1 MSNAT
6 NRICSKTE
14 PQSNGLER
22 EVSTRSAVT
31 RRKSK
36 HDRILLGRYKL
47 DRTIGTGNF
56 AKVKLATHLSTG
68 KQVAIKIIDKSE
80 LSSSSRK
87 KLSREVNLMK
97 GLDHPNIIKLLEI
110 IDTEK
115 IMYLVL
121 EYASGGE
128 LYEYLAVH
136 GRMKEKTARE
146 KFRQILSAVEYCHQK
161 CIIHR
166 DLKMENLLLDSDLNI
181 KLADFGFA
189 NEYQVGKKLNTFCGS
204 PPYAAPELFRG
215 KEYEGPEVDVWSL
228 GVILFKLVTGNLPFD
243 GHSLSELRERVL
255 RGRYRIPFY
264 MSTECERLLK
274 KMLVLNPAKRYS
286 LQALMKDRW
295 VNMTF
300 EDDPLVPYVE
310 PKADKTDPSRID
322 ALMNMGFSLDAIVRS
337 LKNNEFN
344 EIYATYTLLEKRWP
358 SVQQKIENGLD
369 ETSTSEKRSRT
380 PTPTGSG
387 KQTVIVMNGKHGE
400 ATTGWNSNEQVMQVD
415 NPRGNKEEPTRENP
429 PDEPTTELVCITA
442 TPKPPSVENIEKPTE
457 KIITIYRETTSPET
471 EKKVEDKPVER
482 KRVRRP
488 LTTYDITVPP
498 ISESIRESEHSLT
511 PTHWFP
517 TKGTGK
523 PNWAKETVEDALGLP
538 PLVARNSPVK
548 RTQSINA
555 PAMSDRLRN
564 GPITIVAESKPTEQV
579 FKIILLPSSD
589 YERLQTA
596 PAVEPPVFSRFAPER
611 QTVHSTYQPTT
622 IQLAQPTGVAENKD
636 SKVSAARTNLA
647 NIDFEEQTFYVDE
660 IPETIKPKGF
670 FRSLTSRFQRRPMQ
684 ERLDADAFA
693 DQKPLKTNVIPTNP
707 NEAPIIPQQALPRS
721 DTNSSKQ
728 RLTMQTLSTN
738 RSLRESPRTIAP
750 STMGDSAYS
759 STDEQERN
767 VTGFFRSF
775 ALRLSKRKHNDS
787 ESNNSV
793 TSEANKHQPGSTTSL
808 RRSEIGKTVRN
819 DRLRPTSSPGSTPDS
834 GQCRTKTSSEGPKIQ
849 SGQPYLPKAV
859 TDIVDIPSVKFNQKT
874 LEQAKPRTLRFTWS
888 MKATSRRTPDEI
900 MTEVRRVLL
909 KNRYAF
915 EQQQRYLFICEDN
928 LDTADK
934 AVSWELEICGVPRLN
949 MHGIRF
955 KKITGTSV
963 AYKNIV
969 AKIVNELD
977 I

>member
-1 MSNAT
+1 
-6 NRICSKTE
+6 
-14 PQSNGLER
+14 
-22 EVSTRSAVT
+22 
-31 RRKSK
+31 
-36 HDRILLGRYKL
+36 
-47 DRTIGTGNF
+47 
-56 AKVKLATHLSTG
+56 
-68 KQVAIKIIDKSE
+68 
-80 LSSSSRK
+80 
-87 KLSREVNLMK
+87 
-97 GLDHPNIIKLLEI
+97 
-110 IDTEK
+110 
-115 IMYLVL
+115 
-121 EYASGGE
+121 
-128 LYEYLAVH
+128 
-136 GRMKEKTARE
+136 MKEKTARE

-295 VNMTF
+295 VNMSF

-322 ALMNMGFSLDAIVRS
+322 VLMNMGFGLDAIVRS

-358 SVQQKIENGLD
+358 SAQQKSENGLD
-369 ETSTSEKRSRT
+369 ETSTSTDNNYSPCDKSEKRSLT
-380 PTPTGSG
+380 PTPTESR
-387 KQTVIVMNGKHGE
+387 KQTVITMNGKLGE
-400 ATTGWNSNEQVMQVD
+400 ATTGWNSNEQVKQAD
-415 NPRGNKEEPTRENP
+415 KPRRNNEDSTEENP
-429 PDEPTTELVCITA
+429 TFEPATGLVCITA
-442 TPKPPSVENIEKPTE
+442 TPKPPSVEDIDKPTE
-457 KIITIYRETTSPET
+457 KIITIYREKKSPET
-471 EKKVEDKPVER
+471 ERKAEDKPVER

-488 LTTYDITVPP
+488 LTSYDITVPP

-538 PLVARNSPVK
+538 PSVAKNSPVK
-548 RTQSINA
+548 RTQSINT
-555 PAMSDRLRN
+555 PALSDKLRN
-564 GPITIVAESKPTEQV
+564 GPITIVTEPKPTEQV
-579 FKIILLPSSD
+579 YKSALPKNGAGNDRGARRIILLPTSD

-596 PAVEPPVFSRFAPER
+596 PAVEPPIFSRFAPER
-611 QTVHSTYQPTT
+611 QTVHSTYQPAA
-622 IQLAQPTGVAENKD
+622 LQPTQSPGVAENKD

-647 NIDFEEQTFYVDE
+647 NIDFDEQTFYVDE
-660 IPETIKPKGF
+660 IPETSKPKGF

-684 ERLDADAFA
+684 ERVDADAFV
-693 DQKPLKTNVIPTNP
+693 DQKPMKTNFIPTNP
-707 NEAPIIPQQALPRS
+707 SEGPIVLPQAPPRS

-728 RLTMQTLSTN
+728 RLTMQTLSN
-738 RSLRESPRTIAP
+738 SRSLRESPRTIAP
-750 STMGDSAYS
+750 PSTMGENAYS

-787 ESNNSV
+787 DSNNSV
-793 TSEANKHQPGSTTSL
+793 TSEANKHQPGSTSSL
-808 RRSEIGKTVRN
+808 RRNETSKTVRN

-834 GQCRTKTSSEGPKIQ
+834 GQHRTKTSAEGPKFQ
-849 SGQPYLPKAV
+849 SVQPCLPKAV
-859 TDIVDIPSVKFNQKT
+859 TDVCDVPSARFNQT
-874 LEQAKPRTLRFTWS
+874 NFEQAKPRTLRFTWS

-928 LDTADK
+928 LDTMDK

-955 KKITGTSV
+955 KKIAGTSV